1 MMKKKIKKIICPILI
16 IAVLVVVVLLILNTD
31 SFRKWRLEKQ
41 LSDKY
46 GVTFTIESDESDQT
60 YFSLIRLYMLTSDE
74 GIRSYA
80 KCDWKGKLISD
91 SYAHYYYAEKNV
103 QEVESLI
110 GSCFDECYVVR
121 DCVEYGSNQSLYEFV
136 STDDSRSFEAYCNR
150 KPEVTVTY
158 RVYVD
163 YFVSAAQLQ
172 NALDILG
179 GQAADYSVYFLR
191 ISPAALE
198 VIRDAGLKCYYP
210 NSGITEF
217 YWTEQKENHP
227 YLLFGEDFESLVYK
241 PFDVTIAEF
250 IPKYD
255 TSEICESFHERNRE
269 YFINVDKEHT
279 FHEIISD
286 IGYGNGC
293 QGSGIITHIW
303 MLNDGEAHIVFNSS
317 DHIITIA
324 LSNEENDGYEWIYE
338 RYNDD

>member
-1 MMKKKIKKIICPILI
+1 MNGKTRKIIYTTITVAAIGIVVILI
-16 IAVLVVVVLLILNTD
+16 MNTD
-31 SFRKWRLEKQ
+31 RFRRWRLEKQ
-41 LSDKY
+41 LSDRY
-46 GVTFTIESDESDQT
+46 GVTFDLEADESDQGHM
-60 YFSLIRLYMLTSDE
+60 YMITSDE

-91 SYAHYYYAEKNV
+91 SYAHYYYAEKSV

-121 DCVEYGSNQSLYEFV
+121 DCIEFGSNQSINEFV
-136 STDDSRSFEAYCNR
+136 STGDSRSFEAYSVR
-150 KPEVTVTY
+150 EPEVTVTY

-163 YFVSAAQLQ
+163 YYVSAAQLQ
-172 NALDILG
+172 NALDILSE
-179 GQAADYSVYFLR
+179 QDADYSVYFLR
-191 ISPAALE
+191 ISPAAFE
-198 VIRDAGLKCYYP
+198 VIRDSGLKCYYP
-210 NSGITEF
+210 NSGVTEV
-217 YWTEQKENHP
+217 YWTEQKDNHP

-241 PFDVTIAEF
+241 PFDVTVAEF

-255 TSEICESFHERNRE
+255 TSEICEDFHERNRE

-279 FHEIISD
+279 YDEIISD

-293 QGSGIITHIW
+293 QGSGIITFIW

-338 RYNDD
+338 RYKDD

>member
-1 MMKKKIKKIICPILI
+1 MNGKTKIIIYTIITAAVIGIVVIL
-16 IAVLVVVVLLILNTD
+16 VMNTD
-31 SFRKWRLEKQ
+31 HFRRWRLDKQ
-41 LSDKY
+41 LSDRY
-46 GVTFTIESDESDQT
+46 GVTFALESEESAQGHM
-60 YFSLIRLYMLTSDE
+60 YMITSGD

-80 KCDWKGKLISD
+80 KCDWKGKLVSD

-121 DCVEYGSNQSLYEFV
+121 DCIEYGSNQSINELV
-136 STDDSRSFEAYCNR
+136 STEDSRSFEAYCSR
-150 KPEVTVTY
+150 VPEVTVTY

-163 YFVSAAQLQ
+163 YYVSAAQLQ

-179 GQAADYSVYFLR
+179 GQSADYSVYFLR
-191 ISPAALE
+191 ISKEALE

-210 NSGITEF
+210 NSGVCDVYRTE
-217 YWTEQKENHP
+217 YKENHP
-227 YLLFGEDFESLVYK
+227 SLLFREDFDSLVYE
-241 PFDVTIAEF
+241 PFDVTAAEF

-255 TSEICESFHERNRE
+255 TSEICEDFHERNRE
-269 YFINVDKEHT
+269 YFINVDKERT
-279 FHEIISD
+279 YDEIISD

-293 QGSGIITHIW
+293 QGSGIITFIW
-303 MLNDGEAHIVFNSS
+303 ILNDGEAHIVFNSS
-317 DHIITIA
+317 EHIITIA